1 MAHPQIYEGTIDEIV
16 EQIRASNL
24 TGKYKVIL
32 APEENRM
39 ASLNT
44 ADETLDRA
52 LSSLLEEADRIE
64 REEPVRPTDP
74 HEIAFGE
81 IMAEKYRK
89 MGFKV
94 WPCAMP
100 VPSLR

>member
-1 MAHPQIYEGTIDEIV
+1 MAQPQVYEGTALEIA
-16 EQIRASNL
+16 EQIGRSNL
-24 TGKYKVIL
+24 TGKLKAIL
-32 APEENRM
+32 TPDEHET

-44 ADETLDRA
+44 TDETLDKA
-52 LSSLLEEADRIE
+52 LASLLEEADHIQW
-64 REEPVRPTDP
+64 EEPMRHTDP

-94 WPCAMP
+94 
-100 VPSLR
+100 